1 MWLTFPFIPLA
12 YSDNL
17 KRSLHIAQ
25 AVAHEYRQ
33 EHYAAPHLLTAL
45 LHNEI
50 GLASWLVAMLDKD
63 IHYLR
68 EWAEV
73 RLEDQPKA
81 ARPPEMP
88 TPDPSVKQVLEMAEL
103 VALQLSRDQTD
114 PLATLAAL
122 LRPGLA
128 FTAEQLKSLPLTQ
141 KELMDAAQAEIPAPS
156 PTAEGTEPGSPAAA
170 SPAGKSGALATYCTD
185 KTAQARN
192 GKLDP
197 IVGRDREIRLVAEI
211 LGRRTKPNVL
221 LIGEPGVGKS
231 ALVEGF
237 AQQIALG
244 LVPVHLREVTLF
256 ELDLG
261 TLVAGASYKG
271 EVEDRIKKV
280 LTELKHYTRAILFID
295 EIHVLLDPKGSAG
308 SGIAQLLKPEL
319 ARGELTVIGATT
331 NDEYRQYI
339 EKDEAFNRRFDI
351 VRVEEPTVMVA
362 ERMLERVLP
371 IYATHHGLTLGEGTI
386 GEAVRLA
393 KRYLKD
399 RQLPDSAI
407 DLVDRTMAAIRM
419 LDEQAVAGLT
429 QLQTDFEAL
438 VARRDE
444 LAEPDYL
451 RELRWFLYQVQNQVS
466 QLWLNQLENE
476 QQPETLETSAEL
488 ETYLR
493 EMLAAVLT
501 LADTRKDSVE
511 KHDIAAIVSG
521 KTGIPL
527 GKLQS
532 NEREKLLRMDQILQQ
547 RVVGQEYA
555 VRAMCAAILES
566 RSGLT
571 KAGQP
576 IGSFFLLGPTG
587 TGKTELAKALADF
600 LFNDESFL
608 IRFDMSEFK
617 EEHSAALLYGAPPGY
632 VGYEEGG
639 LLVNKIRE
647 KPYSVVLFDEIEKA
661 HPSVFDIFLQILD
674 EGKLHD
680 RLGREGD
687 FSNAVI
693 LFTSNIGSE
702 QISTAFQAGR
712 VPAAPELM
720 ETMSRHFRPEF
731 LARLT
736 EIVPFAP
743 ISAENVGRIFDIH
756 LRPLLEQLRR
766 QGITLSL
773 SPEAREH
780 LAMSGF
786 TPRYG
791 ARPITGVIRSQLRR
805 PISRLIISGEARQGT
820 QLALHKAEDSEEV
833 TWTTTQETA
842 APLDAAAE
850 PSAAKVAAVPAGES
864 GETAENA

>member
-1 MWLTFPFIPLA
+1 VA
-12 YSDNL
+12 YSDTL
-17 KRSLHIAQ
+17 QRSLHIAQ

-33 EHYAAPHLLTAL
+33 AHYGAPHLLTAL

-50 GLASWLVAMLDKD
+50 GLASWLVAVLDKD

-73 RLEDQPKA
+73 RLEDEPKA
-81 ARPPEMP
+81 ARPVEAPGP
-88 TPDPSVKQVLEMAEL
+88 NATVQRALEMAEL
-103 VALQLSRDQTD
+103 VALQLLRETPDA
-114 PLATLAAL
+114 LCALAAL

-128 FTAEQLKSLPLTQ
+128 FSAEQLKSLPLTQ
-141 KELMDAAQAEIPAPS
+141 KEILDAAQAEQPAS
-156 PTAEGTEPGSPAAA
+156 PMAAGAAPAAGGHAPAA
-170 SPAGKSGALATYCTD
+170 SPTPAGKGGALATYCVD
-185 KTAQARN
+185 KTAQARA
-192 GKLDP
+192 GQLDP

-280 LTELKHYTRAILFID
+280 LTELKQYTRAILFID
-295 EIHVLLDPKGSAG
+295 ELHVLLDPKGSAG

-331 NDEYRQYI
+331 SDEYRQYI

-351 VRVEEPTVMVA
+351 VRVEEPSVVVA

-371 IYATHHGLTLGEGTI
+371 IYAAHHGVALGEGTV

-419 LDEQAVAGLT
+419 LDEHAVASLR
-429 QLQTDFEAL
+429 QLQTEFDALTARQGDLGEA
-438 VARRDE
+438 
-444 LAEPDYL
+444 DYL

-466 QLWLNQLENE
+466 QLWLNQLKNE
-476 QQPETLETSAEL
+476 QQPEQLETSAEL

-493 EMLAAVLT
+493 ELLTAVLA
-501 LADTRKDSVE
+501 LADTKKESVE
-511 KHDIAAIVSG
+511 KQDIAAIVSG

-532 NEREKLLRMDQILQQ
+532 NEREKLLRMDQVLQQ
-547 RVVGQEYA
+547 RVVGQEGA
-555 VRAMCAAILES
+555 VRALCAAILES

-674 EGKLHD
+674 EGRLHD

-693 LFTSNIGSE
+693 LFTSNIGAE
-702 QISTAFQAGR
+702 QVSRAFAAGQA
-712 VPAAPELM
+712 PSSAELL

-766 QGITLSL
+766 QGIALAI
-773 SPEAREH
+773 SPEARRH
-780 LAMSGF
+780 LALSGF
-786 TPRYG
+786 TPKYG

-805 PISRLIISGEARQGT
+805 PISRLIISGEARAGT
-820 QLALHKAEDSEEV
+820 TLTLTKPEESGELV
-833 TWTTTQETA
+833 WTTTHE
-842 APLDAAAE
+842 APTPANVPSQDA
-850 PSAAKVAAVPAGES
+850 VA
-864 GETAENA
+864 

>member
-1 MWLTFPFIPLA
+1 VA

-17 KRSLHIAQ
+17 TRSLHIAQ

-33 EHYAAPHLLTAL
+33 AQYAAPHLLTAL

-50 GLASWLVAMLDKD
+50 GLASWLVAVLDKD

-73 RLEDQPKA
+73 RLEDEPKA
-81 ARPPEMP
+81 ARPPEAP
-88 TPDPSVKQVLEMAEL
+88 TPAPDVQRVLEMADL
-103 VALQLSRDQTD
+103 IALQLLRDHAD
-114 PLATLAAL
+114 PLCALAAL

-141 KELMDAAQAEIPAPS
+141 KELLDAAQAEM
-156 PTAEGTEPGSPAAA
+156 PAAA
-170 SPAGKSGALATYCTD
+170 PDTEADASAANGPKPIAGKGGALATYCTD
-185 KTAQARN
+185 KTAQARA

-237 AQQIALG
+237 AQQIAAG
-244 LVPVHLREVTLF
+244 QVPVHLREVTLF
-256 ELDLG
+256 ELDMG

-280 LTELKHYTRAILFID
+280 LTELKQYTRAILFID

-331 NDEYRQYI
+331 SDEYRQYI
-339 EKDEAFNRRFDI
+339 EKDEAFNRRFDS
-351 VRVEEPTVMVA
+351 VRVEEPSLVVA
-362 ERMLERVLP
+362 ERMLARIMP
-371 IYATHHGLTLGEGTI
+371 IYAAHHGLALGEGTI

-429 QLQTDFEAL
+429 QLQVEFEAL
-438 VARRDE
+438 AARRDE
-444 LAEPDYL
+444 LGEATYL
-451 RELRWFLYQVQNQVS
+451 LELRWLLHQVQNQVS

-476 QQPETLETSAEL
+476 QQPDKLETSAEL

-493 EMLAAVLT
+493 EILAAVLA
-501 LADTRKDSVE
+501 LADTKKESVE
-511 KHDIAAIVSG
+511 KQDIAAIVSG

-532 NEREKLLRMDQILQQ
+532 NEREKLLGMDQILQK
-547 RVVGQEYA
+547 RVVGQDAA
-555 VRAMCAAILES
+555 VKAMCAAILES

-639 LLVNKIRE
+639 LLVNKIRQ

-702 QISTAFQAGR
+702 QISASFAAGE
-712 VPAAPELM
+712 VPAGTELM
-720 ETMSRHFRPEF
+720 ETMSRYFRPEF

-743 ISAENVGRIFDIH
+743 ISEANVGRIFDIH

-766 QGITLSL
+766 QGITLTL
-773 SPEAREH
+773 SPEARQH
-780 LAMSGF
+780 LALSGF

-805 PISRLIISGEARQGT
+805 PISRLIISGEARKGT
-820 QLALHKAEDSEEV
+820 TLMLDKPAGSEEV
-833 TWTTTQETA
+833 VWTTTQEEPVSTV
-842 APLDAAAE
+842 AE
-850 PSAAKVAAVPAGES
+850 RVA
-864 GETAENA
+864 

>member
-1 MWLTFPFIPLA
+1 MA
-12 YSDNL
+12 YSDTL
-17 KRSLHIAQ
+17 QRSLHIAQ

-33 EHYAAPHLLTAL
+33 AQYGAPHLLTAL
-45 LHNEI
+45 LHNEV
-50 GLASWLVAMLDKD
+50 GLASWLVAVLDKD

-73 RLEDQPKA
+73 RLEDEPKA
-81 ARPPEMP
+81 ARPPEQP
-88 TPDPSVKQVLEMAEL
+88 TPDATVQQALELADL
-103 VALQLSRDQTD
+103 VALQLAREQPDA
-114 PLATLAAL
+114 LCALAAL

-128 FTAEQLKSLPLTQ
+128 FSAEQLKSLPLTQ
-141 KELMDAAQAEIPAPS
+141 KEILDAAQAERPAPAAA
-156 PTAEGTEPGSPAAA
+156 PAGADAAA
-170 SPAGKSGALATYCTD
+170 SPAPARQGGALATYCTD
-185 KTAQARN
+185 KTAQARA
-192 GKLDP
+192 GQLDP

-280 LTELKHYTRAILFID
+280 LTELKQYTRAILFID
-295 EIHVLLDPKGSAG
+295 ELHVLLDPKGSAG

-351 VRVEEPTVMVA
+351 VRVEEPSVVVA

-371 IYATHHGLTLGEGTI
+371 IYAAHHGIALGEGTV

-419 LDEQAVAGLT
+419 LDEQAVAGLLALKT
-429 QLQTDFEAL
+429 EFDALAARHAELPEA
-438 VARRDE
+438 
-444 LAEPDYL
+444 DYL
-451 RELRWFLYQVQNQVS
+451 RELRWFSYQVQNQVS
-466 QLWLNQLENE
+466 QLWLNQFENE
-476 QQPETLETSAEL
+476 QQPDKLETSAEL

-493 EMLAAVLT
+493 ELLAAVLT
-501 LADTRKDSVE
+501 LADTKKESVE
-511 KHDIAAIVSG
+511 KQDIAAIVSG

-532 NEREKLLRMDQILQQ
+532 NERDKLLRMDEVLQQ
-547 RVVGQEYA
+547 RVVGQDGA
-555 VRAMCAAILES
+555 VRALCAAILES

-600 LFNDESFL
+600 LFNDEAFL

-693 LFTSNIGSE
+693 LFTSNIGAE
-702 QISTAFQAGR
+702 QVSQTFAAGAT
-712 VPAAPELM
+712 PASADLL

-743 ISAENVGRIFDIH
+743 ISEENVGRIFDIH

-766 QGITLSL
+766 QGITLTL
-773 SPEAREH
+773 SPEARQH
-780 LAMSGF
+780 LALSGF
-786 TPRYG
+786 TPKYG
-791 ARPITGVIRSQLRR
+791 ARPITGVIRAQLRR
-805 PISRLIISGEARQGT
+805 PISRLIISGAAKPGT
-820 QLALHKAEDSEEV
+820 TLALTRPEGSDELL
-833 TWTTTQETA
+833 WTTSHDEPAAPVPPLATA
-842 APLDAAAE
+842 AEALAAGA
-850 PSAAKVAAVPAGES
+850 
-864 GETAENA
+864 

>member
-1 MWLTFPFIPLA
+1 MA

-33 EHYAAPHLLTAL
+33 QYYAAPHLLTAL

-50 GLASWLVAMLDKD
+50 GLASWLVAVLDKD

-88 TPDPSVKQVLEMAEL
+88 TPDPGVQQVLEMADL

-128 FTAEQLKSLPLTQ
+128 FTAEQLKSFPLTQ
-141 KELMDAAQAEIPAPS
+141 KEVMDAAQAEMPAPAA
-156 PTAEGTEPGSPAAA
+156 TATDDSSGAGAKPAAP
-170 SPAGKSGALATYCTD
+170 SGKGGAIATYCTD
-185 KTAQARN
+185 KTAQARE

-197 IVGRDREIRLVAEI
+197 IVGRDREVRLMAEI

-237 AQQIALG
+237 AQQIAQG

-280 LTELKHYTRAILFID
+280 LTEIKQYTRAILFID

-351 VRVEEPTVMVA
+351 VRVEEPTMVVA

-371 IYATHHGLTLGEGTI
+371 IYATHHDLLIGEGTI

-429 QLQTDFEAL
+429 QLQTEFEAL
-438 VARRDE
+438 AARHEE
-444 LAEPDYL
+444 LGETDYL
-451 RELRWFLYQVQNQVS
+451 RELRWFLYQVQSQVS

-488 ETYLR
+488 ESYLR
-493 EMLAAVLT
+493 EILGAVLS
-501 LADTRKDSVE
+501 LADTKKTSVE
-511 KHDIAAIVSG
+511 KQDIAAIVSG

-532 NEREKLLRMDQILQQ
+532 NEREKLLRMDQILQK
-547 RVVGQEYA
+547 RVVGQDYA
-555 VRAMCAAILES
+555 VKAMCAAILES

-674 EGKLHD
+674 EGRLSD

-702 QISTAFQAGR
+702 QIAASFAAGT
-712 VPAAPELM
+712 VPASTDLM
-720 ETMSRHFRPEF
+720 ETMTRFFRPEF

-743 ISAENVGRIFDIH
+743 ISEENVGRIFDIH

-766 QGITLSL
+766 QGITLEL
-773 SPEAREH
+773 SEEARQH
-780 LAMSGF
+780 LALSGF

-805 PISRLIISGEARQGT
+805 PISRLIISGEARKGT
-820 QLALHKAEDSEEV
+820 VLALSKPDGSDEV
-833 TWTTTQETA
+833 VWTTTQAPET
-842 APLDAAAE
+842 PDATAEIAAE
-850 PSAAKVAAVPAGES
+850 PSATVDADVA
-864 GETAENA
+864 

>member
-1 MWLTFPFIPLA
+1 VL
-12 YSDNL
+12 
-17 KRSLHIAQ
+17 
-25 AVAHEYRQ
+25 
-33 EHYAAPHLLTAL
+33 
-45 LHNEI
+45 
-50 GLASWLVAMLDKD
+50 GKD

-88 TPDPSVKQVLEMAEL
+88 TPDPGVKQVLEMADL
-103 VALQLSRDQTD
+103 VALQLSRDHTD
-114 PLATLAAL
+114 PLSALAAL

-128 FTAEQLKSLPLTQ
+128 FTAEQLKSFPLTQ
-141 KELMDAAQAEIPAPS
+141 KEVMDAAQAETP
-156 PTAEGTEPGSPAAA
+156 PAAA
-170 SPAGKSGALATYCTD
+170 PDDPAPAGAAAAAAPAGKGGALATYCTD
-185 KTAQARN
+185 KTAQARA

-237 AQQIALG
+237 AQQIAQG
-244 LVPVHLREVTLF
+244 SVPTHLREVTLF
-256 ELDLG
+256 DLDLG

-280 LTELKHYTRAILFID
+280 LTEIKQYTRAILFID

-351 VRVEEPTVMVA
+351 VRVEEPSPVVA

-371 IYATHHGLTLGEGTI
+371 VYAAHHGLALGEGTI
-386 GEAVRLA
+386 AEAVRLA

-399 RQLPDSAI
+399 RHLPDSAI

-419 LDEQAVAGLT
+419 LDEQAVAGLA
-429 QLQTDFEAL
+429 QLQTDFDAL
-438 VARRDE
+438 TARRE
-444 LAEPDYL
+444 EFAEPDYL
-451 RELRWFLYQVQNQVS
+451 RELRWFLYQAQNQVS

-493 EMLAAVLT
+493 EILTAVLA
-501 LADTRKDSVE
+501 LADTRKESVE
-511 KHDIAAIVSG
+511 KQDIAAIVSG

-547 RVVGQEYA
+547 RVVGQDFA
-555 VRAMCAAILES
+555 VKAMCAAILEA

-674 EGKLHD
+674 EGRLHD

-702 QISTAFQAGR
+702 QIISAFAAGH
-712 VPAAPELM
+712 VPAATDLM
-720 ETMSRHFRPEF
+720 ETMTRYFRPEF

-743 ISAENVGRIFDIH
+743 ISEENVGRIFDIH
-756 LRPLLEQLRR
+756 LKPLLEQLRR
-766 QGITLSL
+766 QGIGLAL

-780 LAMSGF
+780 LALSGF

-791 ARPITGVIRSQLRR
+791 ARPITGVIRQQLRR
-805 PISRLIISGEARQGT
+805 PISRLIVSGEARKGT
-820 QLALHKAEDSEEV
+820 ELTLTKPAGSDDLV
-833 TWTTTQETA
+833 WTTTQKDEAVALVAEETVPA
-842 APLDAAAE
+842 EIAPAAE
-850 PSAAKVAAVPAGES
+850 INPL
-864 GETAENA
+864 

>member
-1 MWLTFPFIPLA
+1 VA
-12 YSDNL
+12 YSDTL
-17 KRSLHIAQ
+17 QRSLHIAQ

-33 EHYAAPHLLTAL
+33 AQYGAPHLLTAL

-50 GLASWLVAMLDKD
+50 GLASWLVAVLDKD

-73 RLEDQPKA
+73 RLEDEPKA
-81 ARPPEMP
+81 ARPVEAPA
-88 TPDPSVKQVLEMAEL
+88 PDATVQRALEMAEL
-103 VALQLSRDQTD
+103 VALQLLRETPDA
-114 PLATLAAL
+114 LCALAAL

-128 FTAEQLKSLPLTQ
+128 FSSEQLKSLPLSQ
-141 KELMDAAQAEIPAPS
+141 KEILDAAQAEMPATA
-156 PTAEGTEPGSPAAA
+156 PTGNEAPAAQPA
-170 SPAGKSGALATYCTD
+170 NGPAPAGKGGALATYCTD
-185 KTAQARN
+185 KTAQARA

-280 LTELKHYTRAILFID
+280 LTELKQYTRAILFID
-295 EIHVLLDPKGSAG
+295 ELHVLLDPKGSAG

-351 VRVEEPTVMVA
+351 VRVEEPSVVVA

-371 IYATHHGLTLGEGTI
+371 IYAAHHGLALGEGTV

-419 LDEQAVAGLT
+419 LDEQAVAGLA
-429 QLQTDFEAL
+429 QLQTEFDAL
-438 VARRDE
+438 TARRDE
-444 LAEPDYL
+444 LGEADYL
-451 RELRWFLYQVQNQVS
+451 RELRWFLYQAQNQVS

-476 QQPETLETSAEL
+476 QQPDKLETSAEL

-493 EMLAAVLT
+493 ELLTAVLA
-501 LADTRKDSVE
+501 LADTKKESVE
-511 KHDIAAIVSG
+511 KQDIAAIVSG

-532 NEREKLLRMDQILQQ
+532 NEREKLLRMDQVLQQ
-547 RVVGQEYA
+547 RVVGQDGA
-555 VRAMCAAILES
+555 VRALCAAILES

-693 LFTSNIGSE
+693 LFTSNIGAE
-702 QISTAFQAGR
+702 QVSKSFAAGETPSSTD
-712 VPAAPELM
+712 LL

-743 ISAENVGRIFDIH
+743 ISEENVGRIFDIH

-766 QGITLSL
+766 QGITLTL
-773 SPEAREH
+773 SAEARQH
-780 LAMSGF
+780 LALSGF
-786 TPRYG
+786 TPKYG

-805 PISRLIISGEARQGT
+805 PISRLIIGGEARPGT
-820 QLALHKAEDSEEV
+820 TLSLSKPEGSDEVVWETTHEADHQPADQLA
-833 TWTTTQETA
+833 TPTA
-842 APLDAAAE
+842 ALPVLT
-850 PSAAKVAAVPAGES
+850 V
-864 GETAENA
+864 

>member
-1 MWLTFPFIPLA
+1 MA

-33 EHYAAPHLLTAL
+33 QYYAAPHLLTAL

-50 GLASWLVAMLDKD
+50 GLASWLVAVLDKD

-88 TPDPSVKQVLEMAEL
+88 TPDPGVQQVLEMADL

-114 PLATLAAL
+114 PLAALAAL

-128 FTAEQLKSLPLTQ
+128 FTAEQLKSFPLTQ
-141 KELMDAAQAEIPAPS
+141 KEVMDAAQAEMPAPAAS
-156 PTAEGTEPGSPAAA
+156 DTAEAGPASAATAAA
-170 SPAGKSGALATYCTD
+170 AGGKGGAIATYCTD
-185 KTAQARN
+185 KTAQARD
-192 GKLDP
+192 GRLDP
-197 IVGRDREIRLVAEI
+197 IVGRDREIRLMAEI

-237 AQQIALG
+237 AQQIAQG

-280 LTELKHYTRAILFID
+280 LTEIKQYTRAILFID

-331 NDEYRQYI
+331 SDEYRQYI

-351 VRVEEPTVMVA
+351 VRVEEPTIVVA

-371 IYATHHGLTLGEGTI
+371 IYATHHDLIIGEGTI
-386 GEAVRLA
+386 AEAVRLA

-419 LDEQAVAGLT
+419 LDEQAVNGLT
-429 QLQTDFEAL
+429 QLQTEFEAL
-438 VARRDE
+438 AARHEE
-444 LAEPDYL
+444 LGEADYL
-451 RELRWFLYQVQNQVS
+451 RELRWFLYQVQSQVS

-493 EMLAAVLT
+493 EILGAVLT
-501 LADTRKDSVE
+501 LADTKKTSVE
-511 KHDIAAIVSG
+511 KQDIAAIVSG

-532 NEREKLLRMDQILQQ
+532 NEREKLLRMDQILQK
-547 RVVGQEYA
+547 RVVGQDYA
-555 VRAMCAAILES
+555 VKAMCAAILES

-674 EGKLHD
+674 EGRLSD

-687 FSNAVI
+687 FANAVI

-702 QISTAFQAGR
+702 QIAAAFAAGK
-712 VPAAPELM
+712 VPTQTDLL
-720 ETMSRHFRPEF
+720 ETMTRHFRPEF

-743 ISAENVGRIFDIH
+743 ISEENVGRIFDIH
-756 LRPLLEQLRR
+756 LRPLTEQLRR
-766 QGITLSL
+766 QGITLTL
-773 SPEAREH
+773 SADARQH
-780 LAMSGF
+780 LALSGF
-786 TPRYG
+786 TPKYG
-791 ARPITGVIRSQLRR
+791 ARPITGVIRQQLRR
-805 PISRLIISGEARQGT
+805 PISRLIISGEARPGT
-820 QLALHKAEDSEEV
+820 VLTLDKAEGSDTV
-833 TWTTTQETA
+833 AWTTTQTA
-842 APLDAAAE
+842 APDLGTNDSSGPAPTPAEPASAAAT
-850 PSAAKVAAVPAGES
+850 PVG
-864 GETAENA
+864 